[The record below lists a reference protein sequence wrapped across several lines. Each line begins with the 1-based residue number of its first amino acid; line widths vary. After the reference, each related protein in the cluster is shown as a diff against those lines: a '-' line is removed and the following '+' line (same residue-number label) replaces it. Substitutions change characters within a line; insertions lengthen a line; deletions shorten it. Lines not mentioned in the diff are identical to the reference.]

1 MSKLDTSM
9 NKLSRPSI
17 KRQSNSIS
25 SGPSDRW
32 DKKLSLREAF
42 DSVRASIDDG
52 CTIKNDAPD
61 SVSIPRKLLN
71 VSASEGGTSLDMSL
85 EISSSRLRD
94 QRRLVS
100 RKELRPVAE
109 DVLVVQVFL

>member
-17 KRQSNSIS
+17 KRQSNPIS
-25 SGPSDRW
+25 GGSSDRW

-42 DSVRASIDDG
+42 ESIRVSIDDG
-52 CTIKNDAPD
+52 CTTKNVVLD
-61 SVSIPRKLLN
+61 SVLIPQKFSSSS
-71 VSASEGGTSLDMSL
+71 VSEGGTSLDMSL

-94 QRRLVS
+94 ERRLVS

-109 DVLVVQVFL
+109 DVL